1 MAVIDRILKPF
12 GLQRSVNL
20 EKRSTSNLVNP
31 KSWLMTG
38 GFGGV
43 KGMNVT
49 RDTAMSI
56 SAVYRAVDIL
66 SGVVAS
72 IPFYVY
78 RKEQENRIIETNH
91 IISQRFNR
99 KACSYMNGY
108 DFKRTLVVHLL
119 MDGNAYVHL
128 MDNGEYKLLDYR
140 CVMPFLFQGQKYYR
154 ITDGSSQVLLD
165 SQVMHFKGISFGAD
179 GFSESTYSYS
189 TGLKGLSPITA
200 TYGTHSGALAESY
213 FSNKFF
219 ENGANPSGVVEHP
232 DTLSDTG
239 YNNLKTSANAAYG
252 GLDNTGRLIVL
263 EQGAKFKQ
271 ITINPKDAMLIE
283 KKKLTVDDIARVYGV
298 PPHLLYNLERATYNS
313 VENLSTEFVKYSIKP
328 RIEAI
333 ENEIELKYFDTDM
346 SMQVRADLDSL
357 LRGDSNARAELYRT
371 LFNTGAMSPN
381 EIRQREGANPYDG
394 GDQRFV
400 QVNMMVMKPDMKNPT
415 QQERMEMIERMMM
428 FEEKKKPQS

>member
-20 EKRSTSNLVNP
+20 EKRSTSTLVNP
-31 KSWLMTG
+31 KSWLMAG

-66 SGVVAS
+66 SGVIAS

-78 RKEQENRIIETNH
+78 RQEQENRILETNH

-140 CVMPFLFQGQKYYR
+140 TVMPFLFEGQKYYR
-154 ITDGSSQVLLD
+154 LTDGSSQVLLD

-189 TGLKGLSPITA
+189 TGLKGLSPISA
-200 TYGTHSGALAESY
+200 TYGTHSGALAEQA
-213 FSNKFF
+213 FTNKLF
-219 ENGANPSGVVEHP
+219 EQGANPTGVIEHP
-232 DTLSDTG
+232 DGLSDLQKQS
-239 YNNLKTSANAAYG
+239 LKASFAANYG
-252 GLDNTGRLIVL
+252 GIHNVGKTIVL
-263 EQGAKFKQ
+263 EAGGKYRQV
-271 ITINPKDAMLIE
+271 TINPKDAMIIE

-381 EIRQREGANPYDG
+381 EIRQREGANPYKG
-394 GDQRFV
+394 GDQRFI
-400 QVNMMVMKPDMKNPT
+400 QVNMMVIQPDMKNPT
-415 QQERMEMIERMMM
+415 VESNDGTIED
-428 FEEKKKPQS
+428 